1 MELFTYV
8 QKERIL
14 KLQASAKRDAFHE
27 LVYSA
32 CDGKGLIPGTNLT
45 CADVLLR
52 LLKREE
58 QISTRVSAS
67 IAIPHIVVDGVEEP
81 LVVFGV
87 SETGIPYDTGE
98 DGPVHLL
105 VLLVSRR
112 DVHLPLLSQISR
124 LLQREEVYEQI
135 THAETTERAYEVIM
149 RGPVRVTKEL
159 EPDRTRI
166 SRTTFRHALEMA
178 DQTGVRA
185 IVLNADSVGTLSF
198 IERGELEDYVV
209 YLVSNDPSRFD
220 HHDAYGFREIVTI
233 PFKGLSRS
241 NLVELSLLFVLS
253 RGLLGKGDK
262 VLNVFGSPDSRYLNT
277 ILYTDVEWEF
287 RIFFAIHGANKP
299 GDLEEPV
306 FSRAIQIAHELATE
320 GREGKP
326 VGSLFV
332 LGDYEGVAGF
342 CQQLVINPFRCYPEE
357 ERNILDPGLEETI
370 KEYSRIDGAFIVRGD
385 GVIVSAGTYLR
396 TEVPFSG
403 VGSGLGARHAA
414 AATISRV
421 TRAVCVAISES
432 TKRISLFRGGER
444 VMVI

>member
-8 QKERIL
+8 KNDRIL
-14 KLQASAKRDAFHE
+14 KLRAASKKEAFQELISAMCDARG
-27 LVYSA
+27 LV
-32 CDGKGLIPGTNLT
+32 PGTNLT
-45 CADVLLR
+45 CVDVLAR
-52 LLKREE
+52 IERREE
-58 QISTRVSAS
+58 QISTRVSATV
-67 IAIPHIVVDGVEEP
+67 AIPHIVVDGVVEP
-81 LVVFGV
+81 IIVFGL
-87 SETGIPYDTGE
+87 SETGISYDSGE
-98 DGPVHLL
+98 ASPIHLM
-105 VLLVSRR
+105 VLMISRR
-112 DVHLPLLSQISR
+112 DVHITLLSQISR
-124 LLQREEVYEQI
+124 LLQREDVYEQI
-135 THAETTERAYEVIM
+135 VHAESTERAYEIIM
-149 RGPVRVTKEL
+149 RGPVRATADF

-166 SRTTFRHALEMA
+166 SRTTFRHSLEMA
-178 DQTGVRA
+178 RQTGVRA
-185 IVLNADSVGTLSF
+185 IVLNADAVGTLNF
-198 IERGELEDYVV
+198 IERGELDDYVV
-209 YLVSNDPSRFD
+209 YLVSHDPNLFD
-220 HHDAYGFREIVTI
+220 HHESYGFRQVVTI
-233 PFKGLSRS
+233 PFQGLNRS

-262 VLNVFGSPDSRYLNT
+262 VLNVFGSPESRYLNT

-287 RIFFAIHGANKP
+287 RIFFAIHGANRP

-332 LGDYEGVAGF
+332 LGDYEAVAGF

-370 KEYSRIDGAFIVRGD
+370 KEYSRIDGAFVVRGD

-396 TEVPFSG
+396 TEVPFYG

-414 AATISRV
+414 AATISKV